1 MMNARA
7 FALSAA
13 LALVACDTSDP
24 TSAVVDN
31 GYPAPTVVYQVWW
44 SVTLFADPVAA
55 GAESDANRVVAGSD
69 YAYALLA
76 PNWDPTSSTP
86 PATLIPVRTKGP
98 LAVARGDT
106 LHIAISGASV
116 DGDCAAGSRLSHED
130 AQFIVQRIFPGEFAG
145 ADYDETTCTTTTRAS
160 DAGGAGD

>member
-1 MMNARA
+1 MNARRA
-7 FALSAA
+7 FVLTAA
-13 LALVACDTSDP
+13 LALAACDTSDP

-31 GYPAPTVVYQVWW
+31 AYPAPTVVYKVWW

-55 GAESDANRVVAGSD
+55 GAESDANRVVPGSD

-76 PNWDPTSSTP
+76 PNGDPTSSTP

-106 LHIAISGASV
+106 LHIAISDATV
-116 DGDCAAGSRLSHED
+116 DGDCVAGSHLSHDE

-145 ADYDETTCTTTTRAS
+145 ADYDETTCTTTPRTS
-160 DAGGAGD
+160 DGGAAD